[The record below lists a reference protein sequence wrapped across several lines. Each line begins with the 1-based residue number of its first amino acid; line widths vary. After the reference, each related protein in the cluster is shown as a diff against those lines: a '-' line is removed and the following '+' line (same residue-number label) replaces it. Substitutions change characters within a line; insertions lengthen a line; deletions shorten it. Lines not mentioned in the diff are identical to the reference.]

1 MFSIPCIIQTILPIE
16 IIEMAG
22 FCYTFFESFD
32 DLTSYTN
39 KVNLSVI
46 TMVCD
51 VAMLVPLYIII
62 RGYVEMR
69 RES

>member
-16 IIEMAG
+16 LIEMAG
-22 FCYTFFESFD
+22 FCYTFFQSFD
-32 DLTSYTN
+32 DLTSFTN

-46 TMVCD
+46 TMACN
-51 VAMLVPLYIII
+51 VALFVPLCIII